1 MSATLEVDGII
12 FSGKTSVAEETANRN
27 DGCVFC
33 KIKVQKIAKE
43 NTQACQPSNQYLF
56 LT

>member
-1 MSATLEVDGII
+1 MGKKHLFLSILAL
-12 FSGKTSVAEETANRN
+12 FSSLMLI
-27 DGCVFC
+27 GCSTDVFC